1 MAEEKVTLSQE
12 EFNSWLAHPVTQAL
26 RQSAKVQCQEIMV
39 DWLNG
44 SFTGASADET
54 IQMNSD
60 AIGRGRI
67 WALISELEFEDIQGA
82 GK

>member
-1 MAEEKVTLSQE
+1 
-12 EFNSWLAHPVTQAL
+12 
-26 RQSAKVQCQEIMV
+26 MV

-44 SFTGASADET
+44 SFTGPSADET

-60 AIGRGRI
+60 AIGRGRA
-67 WALISELEFEDIQGA
+67 WALISELEFEDIQEV